1 MQQSCRGVCETI
13 LDRDYAEETMPK
25 SLGQIH
31 TVNAQLP
38 VTASGNKLNI
48 DLPGQLTEQ
57 LQTLVRAG
65 TYHKVVGIDMDIDAV
80 GTLGG
85 GQITGKFLYYAPTR
99 GRCDAYRGA
108 FQSMKEVMKTQGI
121 NMHENKLYD
130 FRAPINDDGTA
141 SFFPNQATLDGT
153 NGLCLNNVATPGAS
167 IFGVHN
173 RSVQPQYTGTAGDLF
188 NPGFNTLLQ
197 TSAGTDFVLN
207 DAVPYTG
214 NRDVAS
220 TDYES
225 IPFSVSYTPDTT
237 DLTLNMQW
245 RPDPALFLAVM
256 CGQLQC
262 VVEEVNFDG
271 GATSI
276 NLNIAIMVS
285 GWTSIM
291 GSPDRKRSSKKKS
304 LVAKK

>member
-1 MQQSCRGVCETI
+1 
-13 LDRDYAEETMPK
+13 MPK

-31 TVNAQLP
+31 TVNYQMN
-38 VTASGNKLNI
+38 VTAAGNKLNI

-65 TYHKVVGIDMDIDAV
+65 IYAKVVGIDLDITSA
-80 GTLGG
+80 TQLGG
-85 GQITGKFLYYAPTR
+85 GQITGRFLYYAPTR
-99 GRCDAYRGA
+99 GRCDAFRSA
-108 FQSMKEVMKTQGI
+108 FQSMREVMKAQGI
-121 NMHENKLYD
+121 NMSENKLYD
-130 FRAPINDDGTA
+130 FRAPINDDGTV

-153 NGLCLNNVATPGAS
+153 NGLCLNNVAAPGAS

-173 RSVQPQYTGTAGDLF
+173 QSVQPQYTGTAGEAFD
-188 NPGFNTLLQ
+188 PGFDTILQ
-197 TSAGTDFVLN
+197 DRATGTDFVLN

-214 NRDVAS
+214 NRDIAS

-262 VVEEVNFDG
+262 VIEEVNFDG
-271 GATSI
+271 GASPTSGLE
-276 NLNIAIMVS
+276 LNIAVMVS
-285 GWTSIM
+285 GWKSIM
-291 GSPDRKRSSKKKS
+291 GSPDRKRRSKRKAM
-304 LVAKK
+304 AKRN